1 MNFKSIFGGK
11 SQEEVDE
18 IINNPK
24 SPLHLYMK
32 HSNTKAKFWVTVNDL
47 ISAIEE
53 RLIDN
58 PQMKTKLV
66 TKNSRFSTLNEGE
79 VEICNV
85 GFGYFDEEEGSQFIL
100 VATEYAGEEE
110 GAGKVIKSNELLSLL
125 KSKANTFGNWPIVS
139 ISDQFTSPN
148 GSVIRSYGTNN
159 FPYLIWNFETK
170 ELWLLES
177 PEEQWPEFKKA

>member
-1 MNFKSIFGGK
+1 MNFKSIFGSK
-11 SQEEVDE
+11 PQEEIDE
-18 IINNPK
+18 IISDPK
-24 SPLHLYMK
+24 STLHLYMEQ
-32 HSNTKAKFWVTVNDL
+32 SDTKAKFWVTVNDL

-53 RLIDN
+53 RLIDT

-79 VEICNV
+79 VEICNI

-100 VATEYAGEEE
+100 VATEYASEEE
-110 GAGKVIKSNELLSLL
+110 GAGKVIESNELLSVL
-125 KSKANTFGNWPIVS
+125 KSKANAFGNWPIVS
-139 ISDQFTSPN
+139 ISDQFITPN

-159 FPYLIWNFETK
+159 FPYLIWNFQTK

-177 PEEQWPEFKKA
+177 PEEQWPEYKNA